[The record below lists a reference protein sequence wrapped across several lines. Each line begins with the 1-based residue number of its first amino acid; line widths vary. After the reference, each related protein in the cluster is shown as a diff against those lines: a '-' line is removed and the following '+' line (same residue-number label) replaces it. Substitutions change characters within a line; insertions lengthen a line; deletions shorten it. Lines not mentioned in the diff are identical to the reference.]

1 MTAPSKPEPDAPA
14 ASEQTSEKA
23 NDANESSPDSS
34 PAAPSSSAPP
44 LTSLRGNASS
54 FTTRLGLALVEPR
67 WAMAIAGD
75 RHNPGRSGSDLMR
88 VIGLVLLGG
97 HLRGLMVALWLA
109 VSVQAG
115 LGLRTGGAVLSA
127 ALTTPLAFLVI
138 AAGVLWLLSGSARH
152 IGRAFDLASVAVVPL
167 LLVLLTGVAATQL
180 FELEHSRVLGTAIL
194 GLGFGWAGALI
205 ALAIA
210 AARMRVTVV
219 AVPPAS
225 VALRGRRA
233 GIATLVFAAVVTLAQ
248 LGWIAAHVDELR
260 PVSSSVP
267 VPAFALPE
275 VQESGGFGERY
286 AVTPGQKPIL
296 LDFWATWCSIC
307 VRGLPAFEALRK
319 AHPEV
324 EILSINLDDAAS
336 ARRMFADKGYG
347 LRLLFDDGVIA
358 RRFGVS
364 SLPHLVIID
373 SDGKIRDV
381 KVGHPGNLEALLPPP
396 RAVQ

>member
-1 MTAPSKPEPDAPA
+1 MTAPSKPEPTAPETTDEAMTAATTDAKP
-14 ASEQTSEKA
+14 S
-23 NDANESSPDSS
+23 
-34 PAAPSSSAPP
+34 PSSSAPS
-44 LTSLRGNASS
+44 LTPLRGSANS

-67 WAMAIAGD
+67 WAMAVAGD

-97 HLRGLMVALWLA
+97 HLRGLMVALWLM

-138 AAGVLWLLSGSARH
+138 AAGVLWLLSGKARH
-152 IGRAFDLASVAVVPL
+152 LGRAFDLASVAAVPL
-167 LLVLLTGVAATQL
+167 MLVLLAGVAATQL

-194 GLGFGWAGALI
+194 GLGFGWAGALV

-210 AARMRVTVV
+210 AARMRITVG
-219 AVPPAS
+219 AVPPAD

-233 GIATLVFAAVVTLAQ
+233 GIATLVFAAAVTLAQ

-267 VPAFALPE
+267 VPSFALPE

-296 LDFWATWCSIC
+296 LDFWATWCSVC
-307 VRGLPAFEALRK
+307 VRGLPALEALRK

-324 EILSINLDDAAS
+324 EIISINLDDAAS
-336 ARRMFADKGYG
+336 ARRMFAAKGYG

-373 SDGKIRDV
+373 SDGKISDV
-381 KVGHPGNLEALLPPP
+381 KVGHPGNLEALLPAPHI
-396 RAVQ
+396 VH